1 MKFFGW
7 IKSLLVEREVRK
19 FLIIFYSVGVI
30 GLAVPFTFPLFKALT
45 PLALVLSFFLLFL
58 FHSYQQNLKTFLVF
72 GAIYILSF
80 AIEAVGVETGLIFG
94 EYHYGGSIGPKLF
107 DTPLIIGINWLFL
120 AYTTISVVD
129 VYSIN
134 DGLKVFIASLF
145 MVIYDLVLEQVAPI
159 MDMWY
164 WANDRVPVQNY
175 IAWFALSFIF
185 ISMIKIFK
193 INTQNPIARIILLCQ
208 FVFFVGLFVIY
219 RIIY

>member
-1 MKFFGW
+1 MKFFSW
-7 IKSLLVEREVRK
+7 IKSLFVEREVRK

-45 PLALVLSFFLLFL
+45 PLALVLSIFLLFL
-58 FHSYQQNLKTFLVF
+58 FHKFQQNLKTFLVF
-72 GAIYILSF
+72 GAIYALSF

-120 AYTTISVVD
+120 AYTTISAVD
-129 VYSIN
+129 VYRIN
-134 DGLKVFIASLF
+134 DGLKVFIASML
-145 MVIYDLVLEQVAPI
+145 MVVYDLVLEQVAPI

-164 WANDRVPVQNY
+164 WANDRIPVQNY

-193 INTQNPIARIILLCQ
+193 INTQNPIARVILLCQ

-219 RIIY
+219 RII

>member
-45 PLALVLSFFLLFL
+45 PLALVLSFFLLLL

-120 AYTTISVVD
+120 VYTTISVVD
-129 VYSIN
+129 VYRIN
-134 DGLKVFIASLF
+134 DGLKVFIASML
-145 MVIYDLVLEQVAPI
+145 MVVYDLVLEQVAPT

-164 WANDRVPVQNY
+164 WANDRIPVQNY
-175 IAWFALSFIF
+175 IAWFALSFTF

-193 INTQNPIARIILLCQ
+193 INTQNPIARVILLCQ

>member
-1 MKFFGW
+1 MKFFSW
-7 IKSLLVEREVRK
+7 IKSLFVEREVRK

-45 PLALVLSFFLLFL
+45 PLALVLSIFLLFL
-58 FHSYQQNLKTFLVF
+58 FHKFQQNLKTFLVF
-72 GAIYILSF
+72 GAIYALSF

-120 AYTTISVVD
+120 AYTTISAVD
-129 VYSIN
+129 VYRIN
-134 DGLKVFIASLF
+134 DGLKFFIASML
-145 MVIYDLVLEQVAPI
+145 MVVYDLVLEQVAPI

-164 WANDRVPVQNY
+164 WANDRIPVQNY

-193 INTQNPIARIILLCQ
+193 INTQNPIARVILLCQ